1 MVRQIPS
8 KTQLGVIKSNTNQ
21 GVETPKIVYP
31 ESDNKPMA
39 DNTRQFTWI
48 VKIKENLEI
57 LFKSNADVFVAG
69 DLFWYPVEGSN
80 KIKLA
85 PDTMVVFGRP
95 KGHRGSYR
103 QWEENNIPPQV
114 VFEILSPGNNNT
126 EMDRKKLF
134 YLEHGVE
141 EYYVYDPDR
150 ISLEVSIRE
159 NNSFKE
165 IENFT
170 TWTSPRL
177 KIRFDMSQDEL
188 VIYYPDGSKF
198 LSPVELSN
206 YAEQERFLKE
216 QETQRA
222 EREKLLKEQETQRA
236 ERERLLKEQE
246 TQRAERERLIKE
258 QETQRAE
265 RERLLKE
272 QETQR
277 AERERL
283 LKEQETQRAERERLL
298 KEQETQRAEQERF
311 LKEQETQRAERERLL
326 KEQEQIKYQTLL
338 SQLKAK
344 GIDIT
349 ALE

>member
-1 MVRQIPS
+1 MVRQIPP
-8 KTQLGVIKSNTNQ
+8 KTQLGVIKSEINQ
-21 GVETPKIVYP
+21 GVETSEIVYP

-69 DLFWYPVEGSN
+69 DLFWYPVKGSN

-95 KGHRGSYR
+95 KGYRGSYR
-103 QWEENNIPPQV
+103 QWEEDNIPPQV
-114 VFEILSPGNNNT
+114 VFEILSPGNT
-126 EMDRKKLF
+126 QDEMDKKKLF
-134 YLEHGVE
+134 YLKYGVE

-150 ISLEVSIRE
+150 IILQVSIKE

-177 KIRFDMSQDEL
+177 KIRFDTTQDEL
-188 VIYYPDGSKF
+188 VIYYPDGSRF

-222 EREKLLKEQETQRA
+222 EREKLLKEQERF
-236 ERERLLKEQE
+236 
-246 TQRAERERLIKE
+246 
-258 QETQRAE
+258 
-265 RERLLKE
+265 LKE

-283 LKEQETQRAERERLL
+283 LKEQETQRAEREKLLKEQERFLKEQETQRAEHERLL
-298 KEQETQRAEQERF
+298 KEQETQRAERERL

>member
-1 MVRQIPS
+1 M
-8 KTQLGVIKSNTNQ
+8 
-21 GVETPKIVYP
+21 
-31 ESDNKPMA
+31 
-39 DNTRQFTWI
+39 I

-57 LFKSNADVFVAG
+57 LFKSNACVCG
-69 DLFWYPVEGSN
+69 WGLFWYPVEGSN

-103 QWEENNIPPQV
+103 QWEEDNIPPQV
-114 VFEILSPGNNNT
+114 VFEILSPSNNNT

-206 YAEQERFLKE
+206 YAEQE
-216 QETQRA
+216 TQRA
-222 EREKLLKEQETQRA
+222 ERENC
-236 ERERLLKEQE
+236 
-246 TQRAERERLIKE
+246 
-258 QETQRAE
+258 
-265 RERLLKE
+265 
-272 QETQR
+272 
-277 AERERL
+277 
-283 LKEQETQRAERERLL
+283 
-298 KEQETQRAEQERF
+298 
-311 LKEQETQRAERERLL
+311 
-326 KEQEQIKYQTLL
+326 
-338 SQLKAK
+338 
-344 GIDIT
+344 
-349 ALE
+349 

>member
-8 KTQLGVIKSNTNQ
+8 KTQLGVIESNISH

-103 QWEENNIPPQV
+103 QWEEDNIPPQV
-114 VFEILSPGNNNT
+114 VFEILSPGNT
-126 EMDRKKLF
+126 QDEMDKKKLF
-134 YLEHGVE
+134 YLKHGVE

-165 IENFT
+165 IKDFSV
-170 TWTSPRL
+170 WTSPRL
-177 KIRFDMSQDEL
+177 DVRFDMTGDEL
-188 VIYYPDGSKF
+188 VIYYPDGGRF

-206 YAEQERFLKE
+206 YA
-216 QETQRA
+216 
-222 EREKLLKEQETQRA
+222 
-236 ERERLLKEQE
+236 
-246 TQRAERERLIKE
+246 E

-298 KEQETQRAEQERF
+298 KEQETQRAERERLLKEQETQRTEREKL
-311 LKEQETQRAERERLL
+311 LKEQETQRAEREKLLKEQERFL

>member
-1 MVRQIPS
+1 MGGIDMVRQIPP
-8 KTQLGVIKSNTNQ
+8 KTQLGVIKSEINQ
-21 GVETPKIVYP
+21 GVETSEIVYP

-69 DLFWYPVEGSN
+69 DLFWYPVKGSN

-95 KGHRGSYR
+95 KGYRGSYR
-103 QWEENNIPPQV
+103 QWEEDNIPPQV
-114 VFEILSPGNNNT
+114 VFEILSPGNT
-126 EMDRKKLF
+126 QDEMDKKKLF
-134 YLEHGVE
+134 YLKYGVE
-141 EYYVYDPDR
+141 EYYVYDPDG
-150 ISLEVSIRE
+150 ISLKVSIKE

-177 KIRFDMSQDEL
+177 KIRFDMTQDEL
-188 VIYYPDGSKF
+188 VIYYPDGSRF

-222 EREKLLKEQETQRA
+222 EREKLLKEQERF
-236 ERERLLKEQE
+236 LKEQE
-246 TQRAERERLIKE
+246 TQRAEH
-258 QETQRAE
+258 
-265 RERLLKE
+265 ERLLKE

-298 KEQETQRAEQERF
+298 KEQETQRVEHERF

-338 SQLKAK
+338 AQLKAK

>member
-1 MVRQIPS
+1 MVRQIAP
-8 KTQLGVIKSNTNQ
+8 KTELQVIESNISQ

-57 LFKSNADVFVAG
+57 LFKYNADVFVAG

-103 QWEENNIPPQV
+103 QWEEDNIPPQV
-114 VFEILSPGNNNT
+114 VFEILSPGNT
-126 EMDRKKLF
+126 QDEMDKKKLF
-134 YLEHGVE
+134 YLKHGVE

-165 IENFT
+165 IKDFSV
-170 TWTSPRL
+170 WTSPRL
-177 KIRFDMSQDEL
+177 DVRFDMTGDEL
-188 VIYYPDGSKF
+188 VIYYPDGGRF

-206 YAEQERFLKE
+206 YA
-216 QETQRA
+216 
-222 EREKLLKEQETQRA
+222 
-236 ERERLLKEQE
+236 
-246 TQRAERERLIKE
+246 E

-283 LKEQETQRAERERLL
+283 LKEQETQRTEQEKLLKEQETQRAERERLL
-298 KEQETQRAEQERF
+298 KEQETQRAEREKLLKEQERF
-311 LKEQETQRAERERLL
+311 LKEQETQRAEREKLLKEQERFL

>member
-8 KTQLGVIKSNTNQ
+8 KTQLRVIESNISQ

-57 LFKSNADVFVAG
+57 LFKYNTDVFVAG

-141 EYYVYDPDR
+141 EYYVYNPDK

-177 KIRFDMSQDEL
+177 KITFDMSQDEL

-206 YAEQERFLKE
+206 YAEQE
-216 QETQRA
+216 TQRA

-236 ERERLLKEQE
+236 EQ
-246 TQRAERERLIKE
+246 ERLIKE

-277 AERERL
+277 AEQERF

>member
-8 KTQLGVIKSNTNQ
+8 KTQLGVIESNISH

-222 EREKLLKEQETQRA
+222 ERERLLKEQETQRAEREKLLKEQETQRAERERLLKEQETQRA

-283 LKEQETQRAERERLL
+283 LKEQE
-298 KEQETQRAEQERF
+298 
-311 LKEQETQRAERERLL
+311 
-326 KEQEQIKYQTLL
+326 QIKYQTLL

>member
-21 GVETPKIVYP
+21 GVDTPKIVYP

-95 KGHRGSYR
+95 KGHRGSYL
-103 QWEENNIPPQV
+103 QWEEDNIPPQV

-206 YAEQERFLKE
+206 YAEQETQRAEREKLLKEQERFLKE

-222 EREKLLKEQETQRA
+222 EREKLLKEQE
-236 ERERLLKEQE
+236 
-246 TQRAERERLIKE
+246 
-258 QETQRAE
+258 
-265 RERLLKE
+265 
-272 QETQR
+272 
-277 AERERL
+277 
-283 LKEQETQRAERERLL
+283 
-298 KEQETQRAEQERF
+298 RF
-311 LKEQETQRAERERLL
+311 LKEQETQRAEREKLLKEQERFL

>member
-1 MVRQIPS
+1 MGGIDMVRQIPS
-8 KTQLGVIKSNTNQ
+8 KTQLRVIESNISQ

-95 KGHRGSYR
+95 KGYRGSYR

-206 YAEQERFLKE
+206 YAEQE
-216 QETQRA
+216 TQRA

-246 TQRAERERLIKE
+246 TQRAERERLLKE
-258 QETQRAE
+258 QANQRAE
-265 RERLLKE
+265 QERLLK
-272 QETQR
+272 
-277 AERERL
+277 
-283 LKEQETQRAERERLL
+283 
-298 KEQETQRAEQERF
+298 EQERF
-311 LKEQETQRAERERLL
+311 LKEQEQL
-326 KEQEQIKYQTLL
+326 KYQTLI